1 MNYVNIETLYPHMT
15 RENAEKAR
23 AALPSLRGVIC
34 EAFPYFCGRE
44 EGNISL
50 YARGEDYHKTVI
62 KRLSEKCEEL
72 KSEHPENVFLPY
84 ADVSPFPEVLAA
96 VFAGLGVLGEN
107 GLLITP
113 EYGSFVFIG
122 IIATDL
128 YEEGGRE
135 LKKCEGC
142 GRCIKACPSGAL
154 SENGF
159 CIDKCV
165 SELTQRK
172 GELTFA
178 QEELIKNSPTVWG
191 CDLCQLVCP
200 HNEGIPSTGIEEFSS
215 GVIKSLSREEIDMSN
230 RAFREKYKD
239 RAFSWR
245 GVTPLLRNFKIKE
258 K

>member
-1 MNYVNIETLYPHMT
+1 MNYVNIETLYPHMS
-15 RENAEKAR
+15 RENIEKAN
-23 AALPSLRGVIC
+23 AAQPGLRGLIC

-44 EGNISL
+44 EGNVSL

-62 KRLSEKCEEL
+62 KRLSERCGEL
-72 KSEHPENVFLPY
+72 KKEYPENSFAPY
-84 ADVSPFPEVLAA
+84 ADVSPFPEVIAA
-96 VFAGLGVLGEN
+96 VYAGLGVLGEN

-128 YEEGGRE
+128 YEKGGRE

-142 GRCIKACPSGAL
+142 GKCIEACPSGAL
-154 SENGF
+154 SQNGF

-172 GELTFA
+172 GELSPSQQA
-178 QEELIKNSPTVWG
+178 LIKNSPTVWG
-191 CDLCQLVCP
+191 CDVCQLVCP
-200 HNEGIPSTGIEEFSS
+200 HNADVLKTDIEEFSS
-215 GVIKSLSREEIDMSN
+215 DVIKDLSVDDINMSN

-245 GVTPLLRNFKIKE
+245 GVAPLLRNFEIKG